1 MSNWYGEVRLRL
13 ADKYSG
19 DGQIHMFLRWIDTSE
34 NGGVRSR
41 LADKYSGDDLAQPGR
56 SKLLQAQ
63 IVPSSTSPLHN
74 CSYSCQLV
82 MSFWDSLV
90 IFQISNFVLRIYGH
104 AEIKTKSENSQN
116 MALLSK
122 KEKKR
127 H

>member
-1 MSNWYGEVRLRL
+1 M

-63 IVPSSTSPLHN
+63 IVPSFTLTLHIGQLLKLSLGLTCSTE
-74 CSYSCQLV
+74 SYLY
-82 MSFWDSLV
+82 DLL
-90 IFQISNFVLRIYGH
+90 FVFVSVFHDKYQ
-104 AEIKTKSENSQN
+104 S
-116 MALLSK
+116 
-122 KEKKR
+122 
-127 H
+127 

>member
-19 DGQIHMFLRWIDTSE
+19 DGQIHMFLKWIDTSE

-63 IVPSSTSPLHN
+63 IVPSFASPLHIGQLLKLSLRLTYSTD
-74 CSYSCQLV
+74 SYFYDL
-82 MSFWDSLV
+82 L
-90 IFQISNFVLRIYGH
+90 FVFVNVFHDKYQ
-104 AEIKTKSENSQN
+104 S
-116 MALLSK
+116 
-122 KEKKR
+122 
-127 H
+127 